1 MITFNK
7 NIFYALSKM
16 KLNVKKVFYL
26 QSFLQISGSL
36 KLPNWPCSG
45 LSFARF
51 EDSIHNA
58 EKVTRIVYA

>member
-1 MITFNK
+1 
-7 NIFYALSKM
+7 M
-16 KLNVKKVFYL
+16 KLNVKKIFYL
-26 QSFLQISGSL
+26 QSFLQSSGSL

-58 EKVTRIVYA
+58 ENVTRIVYA